1 MNYSENLKPEFFS
14 DSSQFTVI
22 LKNLNYGKSIE
33 KLAIASEK
41 LAVAPKKVAIEDA
54 INSMKANK
62 NTKSKALMLFR
73 EFGYEGIFGRQ
84 DVALLTGESQTAAGG
99 LITKLKESGI
109 ISLIEGYGKG
119 KYQFK
124 Q

>member
-1 MNYSENLKPEFFS
+1 MPL
-14 DSSQFTVI
+14 
-22 LKNLNYGKSIE
+22 
-33 KLAIASEK
+33 
-41 LAVAPKKVAIEDA
+41 
-54 INSMKANK
+54 
-62 NTKSKALMLFR
+62 R
-73 EFGYEGIFGRQ
+73 EFGYEAFFGRQ
-84 DVALLTGESQTAAGG
+84 DVASFTEESQTAAGR